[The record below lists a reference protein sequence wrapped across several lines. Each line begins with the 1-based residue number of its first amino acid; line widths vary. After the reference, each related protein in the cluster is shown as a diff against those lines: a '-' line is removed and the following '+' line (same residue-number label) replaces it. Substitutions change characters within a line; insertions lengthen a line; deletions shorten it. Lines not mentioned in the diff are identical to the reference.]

1 MKRLWKYIRPY
12 TWFIIFAVLVKLLGA
27 VMELLLPYLMEIMLD
42 EKVPAGDLKA
52 IYLYGGGMMLCAF
65 GCLGFNI
72 WANRMSAISA
82 GKITRAVRHDLFAK
96 LQSLSARQMD
106 GLTVPSAE
114 SRLTSDTYNVNQMLA
129 RLQRMGIR
137 APMLLIGGIA
147 MMLMMD
153 ATMAL
158 VLIGLLPIIGIVVY
172 FVTKKS
178 IPMYTRQ
185 QTALDKVVRV
195 VQENITG
202 IRVIKALSKTEYE
215 KERFH
220 GVNEEL
226 SDIGLEAGKIT
237 GITNPIAT
245 GVLRIGLTLVVLI
258 GAYRVHAGTMD
269 SGVIVAFLQYF
280 VMILNAMLAV
290 TRIFVMM
297 SKGEASAKRVADVL
311 EMEEELLVEECK
323 MQNAKCK
330 IAVSP
335 AATIEN
341 AEAIDDRPYG
351 VILSEHS
358 ESKDPHPEGTDSSTT
373 PAASLRMTEENRK
386 CHIEFENVSFSYTGI
401 GKNLEDISF
410 CLRKGQTLGI
420 LGPTGS
426 GKSTVINLL
435 LRLYDVDEGCVK
447 IDGQDIRTIPYE
459 VLRRKFGVV
468 FQNDFVTEGTIG
480 HNIRFFRE
488 LDDEDLVAAAKA
500 AQAEFI
506 EQKEGKMEAEVHVRG
521 NNLSGGQ
528 KQRLLI
534 ARALAAD
541 PEILILDDSSSA
553 LDYATDAALRKAL
566 RENYRDTT
574 TVLIAQ
580 RISSVRHADLIV
592 YLEDGKIIG
601 MGDHEEMMRS
611 CEEYRYL
618 ARTQMGSDGSGA
630 LM

>member
-1 MKRLWKYIRPY
+1 MKRLWGYIRPY
-12 TWFIIFAVLVKLLGA
+12 TLFIIGTVIIKLLAA

-42 EKVPAGDLKA
+42 EKVPAGELRA
-52 IYLYGGGMMLCAF
+52 IYLYGGGMILCAF
-65 GCLGFNI
+65 GCLAFNI
-72 WANRMSAISA
+72 LANRMSAISS
-82 GKITRAVRHDLFAK
+82 GKITKAVRHDLFAK
-96 LQSLSARQMD
+96 LQSLSAKQMD
-106 GLTVPSAE
+106 GLTVSSAE
-114 SRLTSDTYNVNQMLA
+114 SRLTSDTYNVNQLLA

-137 APMLLIGGIA
+137 APMLLLGGIA

-153 ATMAL
+153 AGLAL
-158 VLIGLLPIIGIVVY
+158 VLIALLPAIGVVVY

-178 IPMYTRQ
+178 IPMYTKQ

-245 GVLRIGLTLVVLI
+245 AVLRIGLTLVVLI

-290 TRIFVMM
+290 SRIFVMT

-311 EMEEELLVEECK
+311 AMEEELLVEEDPSSVT
-323 MQNAKCK
+323 ADAVPPSPRGEGLPH
-330 IAVSP
+330 IA
-335 AATIEN
+335 
-341 AEAIDDRPYG
+341 
-351 VILSEHS
+351 
-358 ESKDPHPEGTDSSTT
+358 
-373 PAASLRMTEENRK
+373 
-386 CHIEFENVSFSYTGI
+386 FENVSFSYTGV
-401 GKNLEDISF
+401 GKNLENISF
-410 CLRKGQTLGI
+410 TLQRGQTLGI

-426 GKSTVINLL
+426 GKSTIINLL
-435 LRLYDVDEGCVK
+435 LRLYDADEGS
-447 IDGQDIRTIPYE
+447 ITIGGQDIRTIPYE
-459 VLRRKFGVV
+459 VLRKKFGVV

-480 HNIRFFRE
+480 HNIDFFRGISGE
-488 LDDEDLVAAAKA
+488 AMQTAAKA

-506 EQKEGKMEAEVHVRG
+506 ETKEGKMEAEVHVRG

-534 ARALAAD
+534 ARALASD
-541 PEILILDDSSSA
+541 PEILILDDASSA

-566 RENYRDTT
+566 REQYDHIT

-580 RISSVRHADLIV
+580 RISSVRHADVII

-601 MGDHEEMMRS
+601 MGDHETMMQT

-618 ARTQMGSDGSGA
+618 AKTQMNES
-630 LM
+630 